1 MGLLDI
7 LNGMQ
12 NGPRGQADPNAKG
25 GMSPMTMAIL
35 ALLAYKAF
43 QKIRQPS
50 DASTGVPAPS
60 QPGNVNT
67 GGVNTGGLGDILG
80 NVLGGSPAGGRPA
93 TNPTV
98 QNVNAS
104 GGGLNDLLGSMLGGA
119 GGAGA
124 GSGGLADLLKGGLG
138 SLLAGGAA
146 GSVLNGG
153 LGDLLNQ
160 LHERGQGD
168 AANSWVGA
176 GPNRAISANELGSAL
191 NDEEIEIMTRQ
202 TGLSRE
208 ELLEGL
214 AANLPEAVNQMTPQ
228 GRVPTDKEFS
238 SWL

>member
-12 NGPRGQADPNAKG
+12 NGPRGQTDPNAKG

-43 QKIRQPS
+43 QKIRQRS
-50 DASTGVPAPS
+50 GASAGAPAPS
-60 QPGNVNT
+60 QPANVDT
-67 GGVNTGGLGDILG
+67 GAVNSGGLGDILG
-80 NVLGGSPAGGRPA
+80 NVLGGSAAGGPA
-93 TNPTV
+93 TNPNLR
-98 QNVNAS
+98 NVSAGGGGLGDLLGGVLGGGAAGG
-104 GGGLNDLLGSMLGGA
+104 GGGLNDLL
-119 GGAGA
+119 
-124 GSGGLADLLKGGLG
+124 KGGLG
-138 SLLAGGAA
+138 GLLAGGAA

-168 AANSWVGA
+168 AANSWVGT
-176 GPNRAISANELGSAL
+176 GENRAISPNELASAL
-191 NDEEIEIMTRQ
+191 DDEEIEVMTRQ